1 MEEYAIEYGAKRP
14 LKFSE
19 YVVDSLATAEL
30 LDEIIYFVGRE
41 VNVDTY
47 RKMDVMKA
55 CRLIERLAIMVCKAE
70 SPTKLYGITKAQVR
84 HAVIQALEIFGGG
97 RPPWE
102 RESASFQFSQSS
114 TISA

>member
-1 MEEYAIEYGAKRP
+1 MEDYTIEYGAKRP

-19 YVVDSLATAEL
+19 YVVDSLATEEL
-30 LDEIIYFVGRE
+30 LEEIVYFVGRE

-47 RKMDVMKA
+47 RKMDAVKA

-84 HAVIQALEIFGGG
+84 HAILMALEIFGGG

-102 RESASFQFSQSS
+102 RESASFL
-114 TISA
+114 